1 MHGLQVD
8 CSSLPEG
15 LHFAEISASDSTA
28 PWRGALFRVPV
39 TVIKPARVGDSN
51 SSGPSGV
58 ASVGSA
64 GKAHACSHSEVQLM
78 QEAFSYIKAQ
88 ANHSGHFG

>member
-39 TVIKPARVGDSN
+39 TVIKPARAGNSN
-51 SSGPSGV
+51 PFGPSDT
-58 ASVGSA
+58 ASA
-64 GKAHACSHSEVQLM
+64 GSQGKVHACSAMQLARRNPCR
-78 QEAFSYIKAQ
+78 ELSAL
-88 ANHSGHFG
+88 

>member
-1 MHGLQVD
+1 MD

-39 TVIKPARVGDSN
+39 TVIKPAHVGDSSPFGASDAASAG
-51 SSGPSGV
+51 SSGEARARSHMQL
-58 ASVGSA
+58 VGA
-64 GKAHACSHSEVQLM
+64 VFTERSHLFEGPCIRERDL
-78 QEAFSYIKAQ
+78 
-88 ANHSGHFG
+88 

>member
-51 SSGPSGV
+51 PSGPSG
-58 ASVGSA
+58 AASA
-64 GKAHACSHSEVQLM
+64 GSPGKTHVCSHMQLGRRNPCT
-78 QEAFSYIKAQ
+78 ELSA
-88 ANHSGHFG
+88 